1 MRSLSSL
8 RPQIFA
14 TLWQKSNAGRA
25 LGRPRAVHKNKLF
38 AVFVSCPLRTASKAS
53 GSLATFTSRT
63 ILPVSSTM
71 QTLVSLTD
79 TSSPAQWSS
88 RADNWHPC
96 CAQNLQKFERFPVK
110 GDLKAVSVSHTPYS
124 RIS

>member
-1 MRSLSSL
+1 
-8 RPQIFA
+8 
-14 TLWQKSNAGRA
+14 
-25 LGRPRAVHKNKLF
+25 
-38 AVFVSCPLRTASKAS
+38 
-53 GSLATFTSRT
+53 
-63 ILPVSSTM
+63 M

-124 RIS
+124 RISSKLTIFEYHHNCDSA